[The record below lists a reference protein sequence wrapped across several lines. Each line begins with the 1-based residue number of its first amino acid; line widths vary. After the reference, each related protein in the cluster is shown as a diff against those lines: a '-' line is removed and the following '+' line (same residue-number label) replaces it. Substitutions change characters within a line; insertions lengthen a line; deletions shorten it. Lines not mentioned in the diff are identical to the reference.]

1 MHQEQLAFRQLL
13 LKEKPF
19 LVQIYQFNKEQT
31 RKLLR
36 RSSELQL
43 KLLCSLVFLVTKG
56 YIPIS
61 KENFKNLK
69 KVRKLKY
76 LSNLSI
82 KNINKLITDESQEKR
97 FQFLEKFLKA
107 LPFLIAALFTKLTL
121 KATKDG
127 FPELVSITGLN
138 TVDH

>member
-43 KLLCSLVFLVTKG
+43 KLLCSLVFLVSTG

-69 KVRKLKY
+69 KIRKLKY

-82 KNINKLITDESQEKR
+82 KNINKLITQEKR